1 MAEDSEAQTEGEG
14 GEGQDGKKKLS
25 GKRMIVFIVVPLVLV
40 LLIGGGAAAYFL
52 GVFGGKKEEAEVKP
66 EAPKVTVFHDLPDI
80 LVNLNATGRQASY
93 LKLKVALEHQ
103 EPLSTPKLNEL
114 MPRVIDNFQVY
125 LRELRPDDLTGS
137 AGLYRLKE
145 ELLVR
150 VNQAVAPIKINDVLF
165 KEMLIQ

>member
-1 MAEDSEAQTEGEG
+1 MAEEHDNQADGEGEGEG
-14 GEGQDGKKKLS
+14 GKKKS
-25 GKRMIVFIVVPLVLV
+25 GKRMILIIVIAVLV
-40 LLIGGGAAAYFL
+40 IAILGGGAAAYFL
-52 GVFGGKKEEAEVKP
+52 LFSHKEEKVEAKP
-66 EAPKVTVFHDLPDI
+66 EPPKITTFYDLPDI
-80 LVNLNATGRQASY
+80 LVNLNASGRQAAY
-93 LKLKVALEHQ
+93 LKLKVSLEHQ
-103 EPLSTPKLNEL
+103 DPLQTPKLNEL

-145 ELLVR
+145 ELLIR

>member
-1 MAEDSEAQTEGEG
+1 MADETEGEG
-14 GEGQDGKKKLS
+14 GEGGEGGGKKKLS
-25 GKRMIVFIVVPLVLV
+25 GKRMIVFVVVPLLLV
-40 LLIGGGAAAYFL
+40 LLLGGGAAAYFL
-52 GVFGGKKEEAEVKP
+52 GVFGGHKKEEEVKP
-66 EAPKVTVFHDLPDI
+66 EPPKVTVFHDLPDI

-125 LRELRPDDLTGS
+125 LRELRPDDLVGS

>member
-1 MAEDSEAQTEGEG
+1 MADETEGAEGGEG
-14 GEGQDGKKKLS
+14 GEGKKKLS
-25 GKRMIVFIVVPLVLV
+25 GKRMVIFIVIPLVL
-40 LLIGGGAAAYFL
+40 LLVIGGAGAAYFL
-52 GVFGGKKEEAEVKP
+52 GVFGGGHKEEEKKP
-66 EAPKVTVFHDLPDI
+66 EPPKVTVFHDLPDI

-125 LRELRPDDLTGS
+125 LRELRPDDLVGS

-145 ELLVR
+145 ELLIR